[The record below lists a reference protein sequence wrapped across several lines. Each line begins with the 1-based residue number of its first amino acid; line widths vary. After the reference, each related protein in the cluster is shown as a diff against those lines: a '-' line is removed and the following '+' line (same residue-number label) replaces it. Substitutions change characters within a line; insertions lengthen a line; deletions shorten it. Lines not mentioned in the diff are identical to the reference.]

1 MKWFYKVSHPH
12 MIAPEAVPDYTAP
25 VPPYKKVIV
34 EQQWARHPPDPLQII
49 QNIRVV
55 VDDAMVGIP
64 DVYSNPVVALVM
76 ETIQQQYRV
85 LEQVSAPLRRTSSHS
100 PQEQ

>member
-34 EQQWARHPPDPLQII
+34 EQQWAKHPPDPLQII

-76 ETIQQQYRV
+76 ETIRQQIASWSRC
-85 LEQVSAPLRRTSSHS
+85 PLR
-100 PQEQ
+100 